1 MTHTGRNATC
11 VARLTS
17 QGSLYA
23 TQETTMRR
31 PTHLTTLFSA
41 AVVLALCLA
50 GCDDG
55 ADPAS
60 ASDEAT
66 PPVAPTEPVVAI
78 TTCDELPDVLPR
90 RQRAARHRPG

>member
-1 MTHTGRNATC
+1 
-11 VARLTS
+11 
-17 QGSLYA
+17 
-23 TQETTMRR
+23 MRR